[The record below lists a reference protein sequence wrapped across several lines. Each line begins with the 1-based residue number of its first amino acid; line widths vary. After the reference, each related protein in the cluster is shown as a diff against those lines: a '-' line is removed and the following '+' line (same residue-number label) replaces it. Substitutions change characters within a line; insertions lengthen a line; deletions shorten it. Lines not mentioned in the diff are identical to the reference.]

1 MKKVKVSLLSTL
13 VFIVLLSSCR
23 EKIDA
28 GNVGIL
34 VSQYGSDKGVQDIAL
49 VPGSTWY
56 NPWTEDVY
64 QFPTFVQHKEY
75 EEFSVNDVDGMEF
88 KVNPTI
94 NYSVKAEKVPSIFR
108 KYRKDLEDLE
118 NGIIKTT
125 VKEAYRLTINK
136 YKADEL
142 MSNRTKF
149 ENEVQKYLITELQ
162 KEGFVVEQ
170 ITSGVKP
177 PETIIQAINAKNK
190 AVQDAMRIDNEV
202 KSTEAEAKK
211 KVAKAEGDAQA
222 LRIQADAEAYAN
234 KARQSSLTPLLVQQQ
249 FINKWNGVLPVYGQV
264 PTVFKSV
271 Q

>member
-1 MKKVKVSLLSTL
+1 MKKVKFSILALSIMA
-13 VFIVLLSSCR
+13 VFLSSCR

-75 EEFSVNDVDGMEF
+75 EEFSVNDIDGMEF

-108 KYRKDLEDLE
+108 KYRKELSDLED
-118 NGIIKTT
+118 GIIKTT
-125 VKEAYRLTINK
+125 IKESYRLTINN
-136 YKADEL
+136 YKADQL

-149 ENEVQKYLITELQ
+149 ENEVQKYLVGQLS
-162 KEGFVVEQ
+162 KEGFIVEQ
-170 ITSGVKP
+170 ITSGIKP

-249 FINKWNGVLPVYGQV
+249 FIAKWNGALPVYGQT
-264 PTVFKSV
+264 PTIFKSI